1 MITLLE
7 LSKKKSTLCKMVK
20 YIVDGNL
27 LPGGG
32 YHKGLILCKSI
43 ITKKI
48 ISVQSKYNKFTP
60 VGGENRQPSSS
71 FFLSGSP
78 FRKG

>member
-1 MITLLE
+1 
-7 LSKKKSTLCKMVK
+7 MVK
-20 YIVDGNL
+20 YIVDDNL

-32 YHKGLILCKSI
+32 NHKGLILSKRV

-60 VGGENRQPSSS
+60 VGGENRQPSSLL
-71 FFLSGSP
+71 FLSGSS